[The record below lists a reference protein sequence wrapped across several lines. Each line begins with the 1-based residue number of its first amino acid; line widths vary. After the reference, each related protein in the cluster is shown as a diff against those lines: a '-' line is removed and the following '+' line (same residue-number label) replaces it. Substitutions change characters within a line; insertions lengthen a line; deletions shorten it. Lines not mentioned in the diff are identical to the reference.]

1 MATFFTAEMTGRHGK
16 RQGANR
22 HLARRPPSPI
32 RIDAGSS
39 WDKAC
44 GDNRMMMRRN
54 EMTMMT
60 VIGSLTLPG
69 VERSVAYA
77 RRFVGDMLGQ
87 DHRRFDDA
95 RMVAGELV
103 TNSITHS
110 RSGQGGFV
118 TVALDGGP
126 GRTIQI
132 RVIDD
137 GSDTAKPCVH
147 EDLYAENGRGLLI
160 VQNLADEWG
169 VEVHDDATTIWAR
182 LDFPDS
188 AV

>member
-1 MATFFTAEMTGRHGK
+1 MT
-16 RQGANR
+16 
-22 HLARRPPSPI
+22 
-32 RIDAGSS
+32 
-39 WDKAC
+39 
-44 GDNRMMMRRN
+44 
-54 EMTMMT
+54 TMT

-87 DHRRFDDA
+87 DHPRFDDA
-95 RMVAGELV
+95 RVVAGELV

-118 TVALDGGP
+118 TVALDGAS
-126 GRTIQI
+126 GRAIQI
-132 RVIDD
+132 RVIDG
-137 GSDTAKPCVH
+137 GSDTAKPCVR
-147 EDLYAENGRGLLI
+147 DDPYAENGRGLLI
-160 VQNLADEWG
+160 VQSLADEWG
-169 VEVHDDATTIWAR
+169 VQAGTDATTIWAR